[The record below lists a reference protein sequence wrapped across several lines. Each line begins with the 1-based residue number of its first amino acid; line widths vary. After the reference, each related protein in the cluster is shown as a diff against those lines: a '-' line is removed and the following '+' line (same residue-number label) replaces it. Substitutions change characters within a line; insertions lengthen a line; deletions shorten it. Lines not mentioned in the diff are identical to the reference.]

1 MRSPGSLLVS
11 GGNVLTANGLSACD
25 VFLANGRIV
34 SVGSDVGTSGTAG
47 GGPGEPTEVG
57 TAGAGAERAALR
69 LFASNETV
77 EVAGGESPATRGA
90 PPPSAGPRLDA
101 GGLLV
106 VPGFVDL
113 QCNGAVGVDITTEP
127 ERLWD
132 VAAALPR
139 WGVTAWLPT
148 VVTSPA
154 AIRARALAA
163 LRSGPP
169 QGPAGGRPFAAPL
182 GLHFEGPFLAPDRR
196 GAHPAE
202 HLQSP
207 DPALVTDEGW
217 SRHAGVALVTL
228 APELPRALDVLG
240 DLVAAGVVVSAG
252 HSSASAEQATVAIDA
267 GVTAVTHLFN
277 AMGPLHHRDPGL
289 AGVALTDERVRVG
302 AIADGLH
309 LHPAAV
315 ALAARALGERLCLVT
330 DAVAALGMPAG
341 RVPLGM
347 LEAFATDNGVRLA
360 DGTLA
365 GSDLSLDRAVR
376 NLMAFAGVSLPAAVA
391 AVTAS
396 PAALLGLDDR
406 GVIGPGAVGDL
417 ALLDP
422 TGEVVATVIGGR
434 VAFDRRA
441 SSPEP

>member
-1 MRSPGSLLVS
+1 MSRPDSLLVT
-11 GGNVLTANGLSACD
+11 GGQVLAGGKWTAAD

-34 SVGSDVGTSGTAG
+34 SVGSDVRTSGTG

-69 LFASNETV
+69 PFASNETATA
-77 EVAGGESPATRGA
+77 AGSESPAAGGV
-90 PPPSAGPRLDA
+90 SARRLDA
-101 GGLLV
+101 SGLLV
-106 VPGFVDL
+106 VPGFLDL
-113 QCNGAVGVDITTEP
+113 QCNGAVGVDITAEP

-148 VVTSPA
+148 VVTAPA
-154 AIRARALAA
+154 ATRVRALAA
-163 LRSGPP
+163 LRSGRAGDPA
-169 QGPAGGRPFAAPL
+169 GPAGARPVAVPL
-182 GLHFEGPFLAPDRR
+182 GLHLEGPFLAPERR

-202 HLQSP
+202 HLRAP
-207 DPALVTDEGW
+207 DAAMVADERW
-217 SRHAGVALVTL
+217 TRDAGVALVTL
-228 APELPRALDVLG
+228 APELPGALDLVRT
-240 DLVAAGVVVSAG
+240 LVAAGVVVSAG

-302 AIADGLH
+302 AIADGVH
-309 LHPAAV
+309 LHPTAV

-330 DAVAALGMPAG
+330 DAVAALGMPEG
-341 RVPLGM
+341 RVRLGV
-347 LEAFATDNGVRLA
+347 LEAFATADGVRLA

-365 GSDLSLDRAVR
+365 GTSDLSLDRAVR
-376 NLMAFAGVSLPAAVA
+376 NLVGFAGVPLAAAVA

-396 PAALLGLDDR
+396 PAALVGLEDR
-406 GVIGPGAVGDL
+406 GVIAPGAVGDL
-417 ALLDP
+417 VLLDAG
-422 TGEVVATVIGGR
+422 GEVVATVIGGR
-434 VAFDRRA
+434 VAYDRREGPWR
-441 SSPEP
+441 S